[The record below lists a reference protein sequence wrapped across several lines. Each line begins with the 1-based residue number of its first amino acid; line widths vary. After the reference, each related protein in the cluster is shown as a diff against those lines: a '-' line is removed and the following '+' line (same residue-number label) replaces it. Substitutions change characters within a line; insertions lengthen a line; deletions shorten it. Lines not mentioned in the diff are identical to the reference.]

1 MIKNKTDAKEK
12 RSFKNHNDEIM
23 KKLLIPEFIQSIHH
37 TLLLACLEYYIV
49 FEADAL
55 LKLDTN
61 LTGKVKCKRI
71 FKQ

>member
-1 MIKNKTDAKEK
+1 MWKEK
-12 RSFKNHNDEIM
+12 GTFKIHNDEIM
-23 KKLLIPEFIQSIHH
+23 KKLLIPEFIQSIHQ

-61 LTGKVKCKRI
+61 LTGKVKCKCI

>member
-1 MIKNKTDAKEK
+1 MQKEK

-23 KKLLIPEFIQSIHH
+23 KKLLIPEFIQSIHQ

-55 LKLDTN
+55 LKFDTN

-71 FKQ
+71 SKQ

>member
-1 MIKNKTDAKEK
+1 MRKEK
-12 RSFKNHNDEIM
+12 KSFKNHNDEIM
-23 KKLLIPEFIQSIHH
+23 KKLLIPEFIQKIHQ

-61 LTGKVKCKRI
+61 LTGKAKCKRI

>member
-1 MIKNKTDAKEK
+1 MWKEK
-12 RSFKNHNDEIM
+12 GTFKIHNDEIM
-23 KKLLIPEFIQSIHH
+23 KKLLIPEFILRIHQ
-37 TLLLACLEYYIV
+37 TLLLACLECYIV

-55 LKLDTN
+55 LKFGTN